1 MRFKMNKL
9 LSPKLV
15 LLAIFGLAGSVSIF
29 AQDNPPPDNSRPQ
42 NEVGPKA
49 KRPDLLRSLGLSP
62 EQMQQV
68 RKMNQAR
75 KPLMD
80 AAMVRVRN
88 ANRALDEVIYA
99 DNLDEAAFQANLKEV
114 QLAQAEAAKLRYL
127 NELGIRKILTPE
139 QLARFRELRQRFA
152 PPPADRQGL
161 PPDSKGSPGQP
172 FRPPGQ
178 DRPN

>member
-1 MRFKMNKL
+1 MNKM

-15 LLAIFGLAGSVSIF
+15 LLAIFAFAGSVSIL
-29 AQDNPPPDNSRPQ
+29 AQDNPPPDNTRPQ
-42 NEVGPKA
+42 NGGRPQA
-49 KRPDLLRSLGLSP
+49 KRPDVLRSLGLSP
-62 EQMQQV
+62 EQLQQV

-127 NELGIRKILTPE
+127 NELGLRKILTPE

-152 PPPADRQGL
+152 PPPDDRQGP
-161 PPDSKGSPGQP
+161 PPDGKSSPGQL

-178 DRPN
+178 DKPN

>member
-1 MRFKMNKL
+1 MRIKMNKM

-15 LLAIFGLAGSVSIF
+15 LLVIIALAGSISVF
-29 AQDNPPPDNSRPQ
+29 AQDNPPPDNARPQ
-42 NEVGPKA
+42 NDVRPQA
-49 KRPDLLRSLGLSP
+49 KRPDLIRSLGLSP
-62 EQMQQV
+62 EQLQQV

-152 PPPADRQGL
+152 PPPNDRQGP
-161 PPDSKGSPGQP
+161 PPDGKGAQGQQ
-172 FRPPGQ
+172 FRPPSQ
-178 DRPN
+178 DKPN

>member
-1 MRFKMNKL
+1 MMRIKMNKM

-15 LLAIFGLAGSVSIF
+15 LLVIFGLAGSISVF
-29 AQDNPPPDNSRPQ
+29 AQGDPPPDNARLQNGVRPQ
-42 NEVGPKA
+42 G
-49 KRPDLLRSLGLSP
+49 KRQDLLRSLGLSP
-62 EQMQQV
+62 EQLKQV

-75 KPLMD
+75 KPLIE

-127 NELGIRKILTPE
+127 NEFGIRKILTPE

-152 PPPADRQGL
+152 PPPIDSQGP
-161 PPDSKGSPGQP
+161 PPDGKGAQGQQL
-172 FRPPGQ
+172 RPPGQ
-178 DRPN
+178 

>member
-1 MRFKMNKL
+1 MNKM

-15 LLAIFGLAGSVSIF
+15 LLVIFALAGSISIF
-29 AQDNPPPDNSRPQ
+29 AQDNPPPDNARPQ
-42 NEVGPKA
+42 NEVRPQA
-49 KRPDLLRSLGLSP
+49 KRPDLIRSLGLSP
-62 EQMQQV
+62 EQLQQV

-75 KPLMD
+75 KPLME

-127 NELGIRKILTPE
+127 NEFGIRKILTPE

-152 PPPADRQGL
+152 PPPNDRQGP
-161 PPDSKGSPGQP
+161 PPDGKGAQGQQLK
-172 FRPPGQ
+172 PPGQ
-178 DRPN
+178 DNLN